1 MGDGHSLAMTL
12 TMDTGT
18 LHRCKACGSLVEAGS
33 NFCSECGTR
42 QIDEEHRPEPV
53 VTPVPDADHPPAP
66 VLLMLVVLAAAGLL
80 LALAVGVVLGSVGD
94 DLGDIAGGDGDGDA
108 ADAMDDFGPVAED
121 WRDKHQHVADEGSG
135 DDASGLAV
143 AANDAAAWI
152 EVNEPDLRAAADSA
166 DGGSASLYDDLMGI
180 FERRAEVLASIET
193 TAAAGGTGLGA
204 AADELGELDV
214 LDQQATA
221 TTCDIAD
228 VMRSEGDEPADHL
241 PSSMR
246 AACA

>member
-1 MGDGHSLAMTL
+1 MTTL

-53 VTPVPDADHPPAP
+53 VTPVPDADHPSAP
-66 VLLMLVVLAAAGLL
+66 ILLMLVILGAAGLL
-80 LALAVGVVLGSVGD
+80 LALATGVVVGGVGANLGGF
-94 DLGDIAGGDGDGDA
+94 GGGGDGDA
-108 ADAMDDFGPVAED
+108 ADAMDDFGPVAEE
-121 WRDKHQHVADEGSG
+121 WRDKHEHVADEGSG
-135 DDASGLAV
+135 DDANGLAL

-152 EVNEPDLRAAADSA
+152 EVNEADLRAAADSA
-166 DGGSASLYDDLMGI
+166 DGTSAPLYDDLMGI

-204 AADELGELDV
+204 AAGELGELDV

-221 TTCDIAD
+221 TACDIAE

-241 PSSMR
+241 PSSLR

>member
-1 MGDGHSLAMTL
+1 MTTL

-53 VTPVPDADHPPAP
+53 VTPVPDADHPSAP
-66 VLLMLVVLAAAGLL
+66 ILLMLVILGAAGLL
-80 LALAVGVVLGSVGD
+80 LALATGVVVGGVGANLGGF
-94 DLGDIAGGDGDGDA
+94 GGGGDGDA
-108 ADAMDDFGPVAED
+108 ADAMDDFGPVAEE
-121 WRDKHQHVADEGSG
+121 WRDKHEHVADEGSG
-135 DDASGLAV
+135 DDANGLAL

-152 EVNEPDLRAAADSA
+152 EVNEADLRAAADSA
-166 DGGSASLYDDLMGI
+166 DGTSAPLYDDLMGI

-204 AADELGELDV
+204 AAGELGELDV

-221 TTCDIAD
+221 TACDIAE
-228 VMRSEGDEPADHL
+228 VMRSEGDEPADHM
-241 PSSMR
+241 PSSLR

>member
-1 MGDGHSLAMTL
+1 MTTL

-53 VTPVPDADHPPAP
+53 VTPVPDADHPSAP
-66 VLLMLVVLAAAGLL
+66 ILLMLVILGAAGLL
-80 LALAVGVVLGSVGD
+80 LALATGVVVGGVGANLD
-94 DLGDIAGGDGDGDA
+94 GFGGGGDGDA
-108 ADAMDDFGPVAED
+108 ADAMDDFGPVAEE
-121 WRDKHQHVADEGSG
+121 WRDKHEHVADEGSG
-135 DDASGLAV
+135 DDANGLAL

-152 EVNEPDLRAAADSA
+152 EVNEADLRAAADSA
-166 DGGSASLYDDLMGI
+166 DGTSAPLYDDLMGI

-204 AADELGELDV
+204 AAGELGELDV

-221 TTCDIAD
+221 TACDIAE

-241 PSSMR
+241 PSSLR

>member
-1 MGDGHSLAMTL
+1 MTTL
-12 TMDTGT
+12 MMDTGT

-53 VTPVPDADHPPAP
+53 VTPVPDADHPSAP
-66 VLLMLVVLAAAGLL
+66 ILLMLVILGAAGLL
-80 LALAVGVVLGSVGD
+80 LALATGVVVGGVGANLD
-94 DLGDIAGGDGDGDA
+94 GFGGGGDGDA
-108 ADAMDDFGPVAED
+108 ADAMDDFGPVAEE
-121 WRDKHQHVADEGSG
+121 WRDKHEHVADEGSG
-135 DDASGLAV
+135 DDANGLAL

-152 EVNEPDLRAAADSA
+152 EVNEADLRAAADSA
-166 DGGSASLYDDLMGI
+166 DGTSAPLYDDLMGI

-204 AADELGELDV
+204 AAGELSELDV

-221 TTCDIAD
+221 TACDIAE

-241 PSSMR
+241 PTSLR

>member
-1 MGDGHSLAMTL
+1 MTTL
-12 TMDTGT
+12 MMDTGT

-53 VTPVPDADHPPAP
+53 VTPVPDADHPSAP
-66 VLLMLVVLAAAGLL
+66 ILLMLVILGAAGLL
-80 LALAVGVVLGSVGD
+80 LALATGVVVGGVGANLD
-94 DLGDIAGGDGDGDA
+94 GFGGGGDGDA
-108 ADAMDDFGPVAED
+108 ADAMDDFGPVAEE
-121 WRDKHQHVADEGSG
+121 WRDKHEHVADEGSG
-135 DDASGLAV
+135 DDANGLAL

-152 EVNEPDLRAAADSA
+152 EVNEADLRAAADSA
-166 DGGSASLYDDLMGI
+166 DGTSAPLYDDLMGI

-204 AADELGELDV
+204 AAGELGELDV

-221 TTCDIAD
+221 TACDIAE

-241 PSSMR
+241 PTSLR

>member
-1 MGDGHSLAMTL
+1 MTTL

-53 VTPVPDADHPPAP
+53 VTPVPDADHPSAP
-66 VLLMLVVLAAAGLL
+66 ILLMLVILGAAGLL
-80 LALAVGVVLGSVGD
+80 LALATGVVVGGVGANLGGF
-94 DLGDIAGGDGDGDA
+94 GGGGDGDA
-108 ADAMDDFGPVAED
+108 ADAMDDFGPVAEE
-121 WRDKHQHVADEGSG
+121 WRDKHEHVADEGSG
-135 DDASGLAV
+135 DDANGLAL

-152 EVNEPDLRAAADSA
+152 EVNEADLRAAADSA
-166 DGGSASLYDDLMGI
+166 DGTSAPLYDDLMGI

-204 AADELGELDV
+204 AAGELGELDI

-221 TTCDIAD
+221 TACDIAE

-241 PSSMR
+241 PSSLR